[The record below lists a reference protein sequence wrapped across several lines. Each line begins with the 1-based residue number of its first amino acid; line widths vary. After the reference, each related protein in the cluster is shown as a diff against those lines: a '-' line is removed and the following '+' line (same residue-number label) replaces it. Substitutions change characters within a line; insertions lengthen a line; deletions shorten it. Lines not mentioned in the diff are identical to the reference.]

1 MDLKLTVLLGMI
13 DRATAPLRAIGD
25 RSAATAKALRDTRQ
39 RLKELSRVQE
49 AVQGFRELKA
59 GTEKLGAKLRETQQR
74 ATTLGKRIAD
84 SGVATEAQAKAFDS
98 ARKQAAVLGRKY
110 EANTRQ
116 LQAMRQSLGAA
127 GVDTKN
133 LSQHERRLRDDLAGA
148 NRQLDLQQS
157 RLQQLT
163 AQQRRA
169 SAARQ
174 AYERAQA
181 TGAHL
186 AIGGLA
192 AMTTGQHLLGSLRPV
207 LDEAKAFQLQMA
219 QLRALGIGDAM
230 VSDATKFARGLDVMG
245 TSATDNLKL
254 LKESY
259 SVLRDMHE
267 AEQVTPYLARM
278 KFGIETVMAQAGH
291 GEGHG
296 EHAETMFMDL
306 LKVAEL
312 RGAAKNPESLKRVLD
327 FATQSYVAS
336 GGLVKPEDMLNM
348 IKTGGVAAKQLDD
361 STFFFGLLHTMQEM
375 GGHRAGTGLATAYQ
389 NWAAGR
395 STQQSAE
402 ELAQLGLLKPGAAV
416 YGTTGHLKKVLPD
429 GLKDGALYRS
439 NPYQFLLDKVIPKL
453 NPTGALNDQQ
463 VVSKINAL
471 FSGRKGGDLF
481 ASLFMERANIAKH
494 LAAAP
499 KAYGVEALYREATQ
513 TAQGQEA
520 ELLAKKAD
528 LYRELGTQLLPL
540 YVSALG
546 KLVGVLRSLNGW
558 AQRHPQLAKGL
569 VVVAASFGVLLS
581 TVGAVMVALGGLV
594 GQFAL
599 LRFAL
604 RMGGLRLGALFGRGA
619 AAGEGAAGWLS
630 RLPRLF
636 PMITTG
642 ARAAMLAITGVSAPV
657 ALLLAALVAAAV
669 LVHRYWQ
676 PIAAWLQG
684 VGQGIAQTLGP
695 VLAKIGTALAPLKPA
710 WDAITGGIA
719 TVWHWLMQLLAPFQ
733 ATREQLDGA
742 RQNGVAF
749 GRVVGLVLG
758 GVVQAVTAGL
768 RAFVWLGESI
778 GIAAGWVAVH
788 WGPVG
793 AWFAS
798 LWSGIQSA
806 ASAALDWI
814 QRKLDA
820 VRGVIDQ
827 LTAAWRQLHGDTV
840 PAMGQAPVQWIM
852 PKDTERAH
860 RIAETIG
867 RTPLPGAE
875 TPATASGSSA
885 ITNAPPISAR
895 GMRSVQVAGDTVTVH
910 VDARGSDPVQTQR
923 AVRDA
928 LAQHAREKQARARSA
943 YTDED

>member
-1 MDLKLTVLLGMI
+1 MDLKLTVLLGLI

-39 RLKELSRVQE
+39 RLKDLSRVQE
-49 AVQGFRELKA
+49 AVQGFRDLKA
-59 GTEKLGAKLRETQQR
+59 GTEKLGVKLRDTQRR
-74 ATTLGKRIAD
+74 ATVLGKTIAE
-84 SGVATEAQAKAFDS
+84 SGVATEAQAQAFDS
-98 ARKQAAVLGRKY
+98 ARKQAAVLGRRY
-110 EANTRQ
+110 ETNTRQ
-116 LQAMRQSLGAA
+116 LQAMRQSLCAA

-148 NRQLDLQQS
+148 NRQLDAQQT

-163 AQQRRA
+163 TQQRRA

-186 AIGGLA
+186 AVGGFA
-192 AMTTGQHLLGSLRPV
+192 AMTTGQHLLGSLRPM

-245 TSATDNLKL
+245 TSATENLKL

-296 EHAETMFMDL
+296 DHAETMFMDL

-361 STFFFGLLHTMQEM
+361 SSFFFGLLHTMQEM
-375 GGHRAGTGLATAYQ
+375 GGHRTGTGLATAYQ

-395 STQQSAE
+395 TTQQSAE
-402 ELAQLGLLKPGAAV
+402 ELAQLGLLNANAV
-416 YGTTGHLKKVLPD
+416 KYGKTGHVTKLLPD
-429 GLKDGALYRS
+429 ALKDGALYRS

-453 NPTGALNDQQ
+453 NPTGALSDQQ

-499 KAYGVEALYREATQ
+499 KVYGVEALYQEATQ

-528 LYRELGTQLLPL
+528 LYRELGSQLLPL
-540 YVSALG
+540 YVAALG
-546 KLVGVLRSLNGW
+546 KLVGVLRLLNGW
-558 AQRHPQLAKGL
+558 AQQHPQLAKGL

-581 TVGAVMVALGGLV
+581 TVGAVMIALGGLI

-604 RMGGLRLGALFGRGA
+604 RMGGLRLGALFGRDA
-619 AAGEGAAGWLS
+619 AAGGLS

-636 PMITTG
+636 PLIATG
-642 ARAAMLAITGVSAPV
+642 ARAAMLAVAGVSAPV
-657 ALLLAALVAAAV
+657 ALLVAALVAAAV

-684 VGQGIAQTLGP
+684 VGQGIAQTVGQI
-695 VLAKIGTALAPLKPA
+695 LATIGDALAPLKPA
-710 WDAITGGIA
+710 WDAIAAGIA
-719 TVWHWLMQLLAPFQ
+719 TVWRWLVQLLAPFQ

-758 GVVQAVTAGL
+758 GVVQAVTAGV
-768 RAFVWLGESI
+768 RAFVRLGESI

-788 WGPVG
+788 WEPVG
-793 AWFAS
+793 AWFGR

-806 ASAALDWI
+806 ASATLDWI

-827 LTAAWRQLHGDTV
+827 LTVAWRRLHGDTA
-840 PAMGQAPVQWIM
+840 PAIGQPPVQWIM
-852 PKDTERAH
+852 PNDTERAH

-875 TPATASGSSA
+875 APVMTSGLPA
-885 ITNAPPISAR
+885 ITNAPPVNAR
-895 GMRSVQVAGDTVTVH
+895 GARPVHVAGDTVTVH
-910 VDARGSDPVQTQR
+910 VDARGSDPAQTQR